1 MLSIKRAFFI
11 LVLLVAAS
19 GTFAQTWNGLGA
31 NDNWQTIANW
41 IGNVAP
47 VNNGTANVIF
57 AGTTR
62 LTPNV
67 DAVYNINSIIFNNTS
82 GAFSIGGSAL
92 ALGGGG
98 VINNDADMQTINS
111 SINVNATQIW
121 AANFGPLTFNSL
133 MSINASNILTFSAG
147 AGSSIISGGIAGTG
161 SFTKTG
167 GGTLTLSGG
176 ANNGFSGAFTVN
188 AGTVI
193 FNKTPGLRA
202 FGRALII
209 RDGSGLDIVQYAA
222 SNQSSLPS
230 PIVNSSGVLDLNGF
244 NDVYQNLTINGGSTT
259 IGGGALTVASNLI
272 MTAGSISST
281 GAGRLVTQGS
291 ITTNAAALSATI
303 TGSIDLF
310 RTTPTVTLADR
321 AAA

>member
-161 SFTKTG
+161 SFTQTG
-167 GGTLTLSGG
+167 GGTLT
-176 ANNGFSGAFTVN
+176 
-188 AGTVI
+188 
-193 FNKTPGLRA
+193 PG
-202 FGRALII
+202 
-209 RDGSGLDIVQYAA
+209 DGSGLDIVQYAA

-230 PIVNSSGVLDLNGF
+230 PTVNSSGVLDLNGF
-244 NDVYQNLTINGGSTT
+244 NDSYQNLTINGGSTT

-281 GAGRLVTQGS
+281 GAGRLVSQGS
-291 ITTNAAALSATI
+291 ITTNAAAVSATI